1 MRFAAA
7 SAGSLF
13 TLVVGLAASIVLAR
27 LLGLEGRGAFALAL
41 RSAGILAAAAQW
53 GMPEMMMGMLGSRG
67 HSVGAVLGTGLALV
81 TLTMLV
87 LGTITLVAAPVLETG
102 VLRGVPANVL
112 ALMVVSTLFTV
123 GYTLLRRVIQ
133 LRGNLLAYN
142 LVELAKSVTFL
153 ALLAVVVIYARDQ
166 LVGAVLAYLTAELLF
181 ALVCAAFVWQRIE
194 RPWAVN
200 LPLGSQL
207 ARSGVLIQAGMV
219 ATFLA
224 SQAGVFIV
232 NVWGTLADVGY
243 YATALGLATYVTYV
257 SVSIRTVLH
266 ARMMRTD
273 GPETPLARLT
283 TAIARHTLVWLIA
296 GAAFLAILG
305 RPIIGT
311 LYGTEFEPAYS
322 SLVWLLPGVVCV
334 GMQQILASYFNAR
347 SEFLLPA
354 LGAFIAA
361 TVGVLLQL
369 SLTPLFGANGAAAAF
384 SMGHASAL
392 LMYVVMFCRRSGQ
405 SLSAIVP
412 TIDEVNFYR
421 ALARQIIWTHR

>member
-1 MRFAAA
+1 MRFASA
-7 SAGSLF
+7 SIGSLL
-13 TLVVGLAASIVLAR
+13 TLIVGLASSVVLTR

-53 GMPEMMMGMLGSRG
+53 GMPEMMMGMLRSRG
-67 HSVGAVLGTGLALV
+67 HSAGTVLGTGLALV

-87 LGTITLVAAPVLETG
+87 LGAASLAAAPTLETS
-102 VLRGVPANVL
+102 VLRGVPTSVL

-142 LVELAKSVTFL
+142 VVELAKSVTFL
-153 ALLAVVVIYARDQ
+153 AFLAIAVVYARDQ
-166 LVGAVLAYLTAELLF
+166 LQGAVLAYLTAELTF
-181 ALVCAAFVWQRIE
+181 ALFCAAFVWQRIE
-194 RPWAVN
+194 RPWAID
-200 LPLGSQL
+200 LSLGSQL
-207 ARSGVLIQAGMV
+207 ARSGLLIQIGMV

-266 ARMMRTD
+266 ARMMSNE
-273 GPETPLARLT
+273 GLETPLAALT

-296 GAAFLAILG
+296 GAVFLAIFG

-311 LYGTEFEPAYS
+311 LYGSEFEPAYS
-322 SLVWLLPGVVCV
+322 SLIWLLPGVVCV

-347 SEFLLPA
+347 SEFRLPA
-354 LGAFIAA
+354 AGAFIAA

-392 LMYVVMFCRRSGQ
+392 VMYLVMFCRRSGQ
-405 SLSAIVP
+405 SMTAIMP
-412 TIDEVNFYR
+412 TLDEVDFYR
-421 ALARQIIWTHR
+421 ALARQIIWAHR